1 MAEQHHMRREIHEQ
15 PQVIRTVAEKNV
27 RSAQMLAQAI
37 RERGVQFA
45 MMSARGTSDH
55 AALYAKYRLEIEVGI
70 PTASAAPSI
79 FTLYHGQMNLSR
91 TLVMGI
97 SQSGK
102 AQDVVEVVS
111 VARAA
116 GALTA
121 AITNDPTSE
130 LAQVAE
136 YVMLCHAGEERSVAA
151 TKTYIA
157 TLSNIAL
164 LVDALAGR
172 SPIGEDLYAAAEGV
186 ERVLELETDIEWLA
200 ERYRY
205 MSACMV
211 LARGYNFCTAQ
222 EAALKMMETGYV
234 IARAYSAADF
244 LHGPIAVVDTGFPCF
259 LYAPNGNAYA
269 TMLQLA
275 VKLRER
281 GAEIVV
287 ISCNPEILRLAT
299 RNVAIPYEVAERIS
313 PIVYVVA
320 GQLFAFHLSETRGY
334 DPDRPRGLSKI
345 TITR

>member
-1 MAEQHHMRREIHEQ
+1 MAEQHHMHREIHEQ
-15 PQVIRTVAEKNV
+15 PQVIRTVAEKGLHA
-27 RSAQMLAQAI
+27 AQALAQAI
-37 RERGVQFA
+37 RERGIQFA
-45 MMSARGTSDH
+45 MISARGTSDN
-55 AALYAKYRLEIEVGI
+55 AALYTKYRLEIEAGI
-70 PTASAAPSI
+70 PVGSAAPSI
-79 FTLYHGQMNLSR
+79 FTLYQGQLNLSR
-91 TLVMGI
+91 ALVLGI

-111 VARAA
+111 AARAS

-121 AITNDPTSE
+121 AVTNDPTSE

-136 YVMLCHAGEERSVAA
+136 HVLLCHAGEERSVAA
-151 TKTYIA
+151 TKTYTA
-157 TLSNIAL
+157 TLANIAL
-164 LVDALAGR
+164 MVDALVGR
-172 SPIGEDLYAAAEGV
+172 SRPGEDLEEAAQGMETV
-186 ERVLELETDIEWLA
+186 FSLEEEIEMLA

-205 MSACMV
+205 MTACMV
-211 LARGYNFCTAQ
+211 LARGYNFCTAH

-259 LYAPNGNAYA
+259 VYAPNGNAYA
-269 TMLQLA
+269 TMLQLTA
-275 VKLRER
+275 KLRER

-287 ISCNPEILRLAT
+287 VSCNPEILRLAT
-299 RNVAIPYEVAERIS
+299 RAVPLRWDINERIS
-313 PIVYVVA
+313 PLVYIVV

>member
-1 MAEQHHMRREIHEQ
+1 MAEQHYMHREIHEQ
-15 PQVIRTVAEKNV
+15 PLVVRAVAEKGL
-27 RSAQMLAQAI
+27 RAAQVLAQAI
-37 RERGVQFA
+37 RERGIQFV
-45 MMSARGTSDH
+45 MISARGTSDN
-55 AALYAKYRLEIEVGI
+55 AALYAKYRLEIEAGI
-70 PTASAAPSI
+70 PVGSAAPSI
-79 FTLYHGQMNLSR
+79 FTLYDGQLNLSR
-91 TLVMGI
+91 ALVIGI

-111 VARAA
+111 SARAS

-121 AITNDPTSE
+121 AITNDPSSE

-136 YVMLCHAGEERSVAA
+136 HVLLCHAGEERSVAA

-157 TLSNIAL
+157 TLANIAL
-164 LVDALAGR
+164 LIDTLTAKGR
-172 SPIGEDLYAAAEGV
+172 YGEDLEEAARGMEQ
-186 ERVLELETDIEWLA
+186 VLQMEEQIELLA

-211 LARGYNFCTAQ
+211 LSRGYNFCTAH

-259 LYAPNGNAYA
+259 VYAPNGNAYA
-269 TMLQLA
+269 TMLQLTA
-275 VKLRER
+275 RLRER

-287 ISCNPEILRLAT
+287 VSCNPEILRLAT
-299 RNVAIPYEVAERIS
+299 RVVVLPCDIAERIS
-313 PIVYVVA
+313 PLVYIVV

>member
-1 MAEQHHMRREIHEQ
+1 MAEQHHMHREIHEQ
-15 PQVIRTVAEKNV
+15 PQVIRAVAEKSV
-27 RSAQMLAQAI
+27 RSAQALAQAI
-37 RERGVQFA
+37 RDRGIQFA
-45 MMSARGTSDH
+45 MISARGTSDN
-55 AALYAKYRLEIEVGI
+55 AALYTKYRLEIEAGI
-70 PTASAAPSI
+70 PVASAAPSI
-79 FTLYHGQMNLSR
+79 FTLYNGQLNLSR
-91 TLVMGI
+91 AVVIGI

-111 VARAA
+111 AARAA

-121 AITNDPTSE
+121 AITNDPSAE

-136 YVMLCHAGEERSVAA
+136 HVLLCHAGEERSVAA
-151 TKTYIA
+151 TKTYTA
-157 TLSNIAL
+157 ALANIAL

-172 SPIGEDLYAAAEGV
+172 PRIGEDIEEAVAGMEQ
-186 ERVLELETDIEWLA
+186 VLAMEDEIELLA

-211 LARGYNFCTAQ
+211 LARGYNFCTAH

-244 LHGPIAVVDTGFPCF
+244 MHGPIAVVDTGFPCF
-259 LYAPNGNAYA
+259 VYAPNGSAYA
-269 TMLQLA
+269 TMLQLTA
-275 VKLRER
+275 RLRER

-287 ISCNPEILRLAT
+287 VSCNPEILRLAT
-299 RNVAIPYEVAERIS
+299 RTVVLPTDIAERIS
-313 PIVYVVA
+313 PLVYIVV

>member
-1 MAEQHHMRREIHEQ
+1 MAEQHHMHREIHEQ
-15 PQVIRTVAEKNV
+15 PQAIRTVAEKSL
-27 RSAQMLAQAI
+27 RAAQVLAQAV
-37 RERGVQFA
+37 RDRGIQFA
-45 MMSARGTSDH
+45 MISARGTSDN
-55 AALYAKYRLEIEVGI
+55 AALYTKYRLEIEMGI
-70 PTASAAPSI
+70 PVGSAAPSI
-79 FTLYHGQMNLSR
+79 FTLYNGQLNLER
-91 TLVMGI
+91 AFVLGI

-111 VARAA
+111 SARAA

-121 AITNDPTSE
+121 AITNDPSSE

-136 YVMLCHAGEERSVAA
+136 HVLLCHAGEERSVAA
-151 TKTYIA
+151 TKTYTA
-157 TLSNIAL
+157 TLANVAL
-164 LVDALAGR
+164 LIDALVGR
-172 SPIGEDLYAAAEGV
+172 ARPGEDIEQAAQAMEQ
-186 ERVLELETDIEWLA
+186 VLKMEEEIELLA

-205 MSACMV
+205 MTACMV
-211 LARGYNFCTAQ
+211 LSRGYNFCTAH

-259 LYAPNGNAYA
+259 IYAPNGNAYA
-269 TMLQLA
+269 SMLQLA
-275 VKLRER
+275 AKLRER

-287 ISCNPEILRLAT
+287 VSCNPEILRLAT
-299 RNVAIPYEVAERIS
+299 RMVVLSCDPAERIS
-313 PIVYVVA
+313 PLVYITV

>member
-1 MAEQHHMRREIHEQ
+1 MAEQHHMRREIREQ
-15 PQVIRTVAEKNV
+15 PQVIRAVAEKGV
-27 RSAQMLAQAI
+27 RSAQALAQAI

-45 MMSARGTSDH
+45 MISARGTSDN
-55 AALYAKYRLEIEVGI
+55 AALYAKYRLEVEAGI
-70 PTASAAPSI
+70 PVASAAPSI
-79 FTLYHGQMNLSR
+79 FTLYGAQLNLSR
-91 TLVMGI
+91 ALVLGI

-111 VARAA
+111 AARAA

-121 AITNDPTSE
+121 AITNDPSSE

-136 YVMLCHAGEERSVAA
+136 HVLLCHAGEELSVAA
-151 TKTYIA
+151 TKTYTA
-157 TLSNIAL
+157 TLANIAL
-164 LVDALAGR
+164 LVDALTGR
-172 SPIGEDLYAAAEGV
+172 SRPGEDLEAAAQGMEQ
-186 ERVLELETDIEWLA
+186 VLAMEDEIELLA

-211 LARGYNFCTAQ
+211 LARGYNFCTAH

-259 LYAPNGNAYA
+259 VYAPSGNAYA
-269 TMLQLA
+269 TMLQLTA
-275 VKLRER
+275 KLRER

-287 ISCNPEILRLAT
+287 VSCNPEILRLAT
-299 RNVAIPYEVAERIS
+299 RTVEMSCEVAERTS
-313 PIVYVVA
+313 PLVYIVV

>member
-15 PQVIRTVAEKNV
+15 PQVIRTVAEKSV
-27 RSAQMLAQAI
+27 RSAQTLAQAI
-37 RERGVQFA
+37 RDRGIQFV
-45 MMSARGTSDH
+45 MISARGTSDN
-55 AALYAKYRLEIEVGI
+55 AALYTKYRLEIEAGI
-70 PTASAAPSI
+70 PVASAAPSI
-79 FTLYHGQMNLSR
+79 FTLYSGQLNLSR
-91 TLVMGI
+91 AMVIGI

-111 VARAA
+111 AARAA

-121 AITNDPTSE
+121 AITNDPSSE

-136 YVMLCHAGEERSVAA
+136 HVLLCHAGEERSVAA
-151 TKTYIA
+151 TKTYTA
-157 TLSNIAL
+157 TLANIAL
-164 LVDALAGR
+164 LVDTLVGR
-172 SPIGEDLYAAAEGV
+172 ARPGEDIEEAAQGMEQ
-186 ERVLELETDIEWLA
+186 VLAMEEEIELLA

-211 LARGYNFCTAQ
+211 LSRGYNFCTAH

-259 LYAPNGNAYA
+259 VYAPNGNAYA
-269 TMLQLA
+269 TMLQLTA
-275 VKLRER
+275 KLRER

-287 ISCNPEILRLAT
+287 VSCNPEILRLAT
-299 RNVAIPYEVAERIS
+299 RMVVLPCDITERIS
-313 PIVYVVA
+313 PLVYIVV

-334 DPDRPRGLSKI
+334 EPDRPRGLSNI
-345 TITR
+345 QIRR

>member
-15 PQVIRTVAEKNV
+15 PQVIRTVAEKGV
-27 RSAQMLAQAI
+27 RAAQALAQAI

-45 MMSARGTSDH
+45 MISARGTSDN
-55 AALYAKYRLEIEVGI
+55 AALYTKYCMEIEAGI
-70 PTASAAPSI
+70 PVASAAPSI
-79 FTLYHGQMNLSR
+79 FTLYGGQLNLSR
-91 TLVMGI
+91 ALVLGI

-111 VARAA
+111 AARAA

-121 AITNDPTSE
+121 AITNDPSSE

-136 YVMLCHAGEERSVAA
+136 HVLLCHAGEELSVAA
-151 TKTYIA
+151 TKTYAA
-157 TLSNIAL
+157 TLANVCL
-164 LVDALAGR
+164 LLDALTGR
-172 SPIGEDLYAAAEGV
+172 ARPGE
-186 ERVLELETDIEWLA
+186 ELEEAAHGMEQVLAMEEEIELLA

-211 LARGYNFCTAQ
+211 LARGYNFCTAH

-259 LYAPNGNAYA
+259 VYAPNGNAYA
-269 TMLQLA
+269 TMLQLTA
-275 VKLRER
+275 KLRER

-287 ISCNPEILRLAT
+287 VSCNPEILRLAT
-299 RNVAIPYEVAERIS
+299 RTIALPCDVAERIS
-313 PIVYVVA
+313 PLVYIVV

>member
-1 MAEQHHMRREIHEQ
+1 MAEQHFMHREIHEQ
-15 PQVIRTVAEKNV
+15 PRVVRTVAEKNV
-27 RSAQMLAQAI
+27 RSAQALAHAI
-37 RERGVQFA
+37 RERGIQFA
-45 MMSARGTSDH
+45 MISARGTSDN
-55 AALYAKYRLEIEVGI
+55 AALYTKYRLEIEAGI
-70 PTASAAPSI
+70 PVGSAAPSI
-79 FTLYHGQMNLSR
+79 FTLYSSQLNLSHA
-91 TLVMGI
+91 LVLGI

-111 VARAA
+111 AARAC

-121 AITNDPTSE
+121 AVTNDPSSE

-136 YVMLCHAGEERSVAA
+136 YVLLCHAGEERSVAA

-157 TLSNIAL
+157 TLANIAL
-164 LVDALAGR
+164 LVDALVGR
-172 SPIGEDLYAAAEGV
+172 PRVGE
-186 ERVLELETDIEWLA
+186 ELEEAAQGIEQVLAMEESIELLA

-205 MSACMV
+205 MTACMV
-211 LARGYNFCTAQ
+211 LSRGYNFCTAH

-259 LYAPNGNAYA
+259 VYAPNGHAYA

-275 VKLRER
+275 ARLRER

-299 RNVAIPYEVAERIS
+299 RMVVLPCDIAERIS
-313 PIVYVVA
+313 PLVYIVV

>member
-1 MAEQHHMRREIHEQ
+1 MADQHHMHREIHEQ
-15 PQVIRTVAEKNV
+15 PQVIRTVAEKGEY
-27 RSAQMLAQAI
+27 SARALAQAI
-37 RERGVQFA
+37 RDRGIQFA
-45 MMSARGTSDH
+45 MISARGTSDN
-55 AALYAKYRLEIEVGI
+55 AALYTKYRFEIEAGI
-70 PTASAAPSI
+70 PVASAAPSI
-79 FTLYHGQMNLSR
+79 FTLYSGQLNLSR
-91 TLVMGI
+91 ALVLGI

-111 VARAA
+111 AARAA

-121 AITNDPTSE
+121 AITNDPSSE

-136 YVMLCHAGEERSVAA
+136 HVLLCHAGEERSVAA
-151 TKTYIA
+151 TKTYTA
-157 TLSNIAL
+157 TLANVAL
-164 LVDALAGR
+164 LVDALVGR
-172 SPIGEDLYAAAEGV
+172 PRIGEDLEQAAQGMEQ
-186 ERVLELETDIEWLA
+186 VLAMEESIELLT

-205 MSACMV
+205 MTACMV
-211 LARGYNFCTAQ
+211 LSRGYNFCTAH

-259 LYAPNGNAYA
+259 IYVPNGSAYA
-269 TMLQLA
+269 TMLQLTA
-275 VKLRER
+275 KLRER

-287 ISCNPEILRLAT
+287 VSCNPEILRLAT
-299 RNVAIPYEVAERIS
+299 RMIALPCDVAERIS
-313 PIVYVVA
+313 PLVYIVV

>member
-1 MAEQHHMRREIHEQ
+1 MGEQHFMHREIHEQ
-15 PQVIRTVAEKNV
+15 PQVIRSVAEREV
-27 RSAQMLAQAI
+27 RAAQAVAQVT
-37 RERGVQFA
+37 RERGILFA
-45 MMSARGTSDH
+45 MITARGTSDN
-55 AALYAKYRLEIEVGI
+55 AALYAKYRLEIEAGI
-70 PTASAAPSI
+70 PVASAAPSI
-79 FTLYHGQMNLSR
+79 FTLYGGQLNLSR
-91 TLVMGI
+91 ALVIGI

-111 VARAA
+111 AARAV
-116 GALTA
+116 GALTV
-121 AITNDPTSE
+121 AITNDPSSE

-136 YVMLCHAGEERSVAA
+136 YVLCCHAGEERSVAA
-151 TKTYIA
+151 TKTYTA
-157 TLSNIAL
+157 TLANIAL
-164 LVDALAGR
+164 LVDAMTGKPRL
-172 SPIGEDLYAAAEGV
+172 GEDLEEAARGMEQ
-186 ERVLELETDIEWLA
+186 VLAMEQEIELLA

-205 MSACMV
+205 MTACMV
-211 LARGYNFCTAQ
+211 LSRGYNFCTAH

-259 LYAPNGNAYA
+259 VYAPNGNAYA
-269 TMLQLA
+269 TMLQLTA
-275 VKLRER
+275 KLRER

-299 RNVAIPYEVAERIS
+299 RMVVLPCDIAERIS
-313 PIVYVVA
+313 PLVYIVV

>member
-15 PQVIRTVAEKNV
+15 PQVIRTVAERNV
-27 RSAQMLAQAI
+27 RSAQTLAQTI
-37 RERGVQFA
+37 RDRGIQFV
-45 MMSARGTSDH
+45 MISARGTSDN
-55 AALYAKYRLEIEVGI
+55 AALYTKYRLEIEAGI
-70 PTASAAPSI
+70 PVASAAPSI
-79 FTLYHGQMNLSR
+79 FTLYSGQLNLSR
-91 TLVMGI
+91 AMVIGI

-111 VARAA
+111 AARAA

-121 AITNDPTSE
+121 AITNDPSSE

-136 YVMLCHAGEERSVAA
+136 HVLLCHAGEERSVAA
-151 TKTYIA
+151 TKTYTA
-157 TLSNIAL
+157 TLANIAL
-164 LVDALAGR
+164 LVDALVGR
-172 SPIGEDLYAAAEGV
+172 LHSSQDLEEAAQGMEQ
-186 ERVLELETDIEWLA
+186 VLAMEEEIELLA

-211 LARGYNFCTAQ
+211 LSRGYNFCTAH

-259 LYAPNGNAYA
+259 VYAPNGNAYA
-269 TMLQLA
+269 TMLQLTA
-275 VKLRER
+275 KLRER

-287 ISCNPEILRLAT
+287 VSCNPEILRLAT
-299 RNVAIPYEVAERIS
+299 RMVVLPCDITERIS
-313 PIVYVVA
+313 PLVYIIV